1 MCPASCPLFR
11 NGTPQKV
18 HCRRLT
24 RTGRK
29 AELADGVSLTDAAAS
44 ERTDLPVP
52 RQAVTSET
60 WLVKGLQKVTSRFAS
75 PRKSEF
81 QAASGPAG
89 QTPSSDPVETS
100 S

>member
-1 MCPASCPLFR
+1 MCPASCPLLR

-29 AELADGVSLTDAAAS
+29 AELADGVSLTDAAVSKRPAP
-44 ERTDLPVP
+44 PVLL
-52 RQAVTSET
+52 QAVTSEA
-60 WLVKGLQKVTSRFAS
+60 WLVKGLHKVTFRFAS
-75 PRKSEF
+75 PQKSEF

-89 QTPSSDPVETS
+89 QTPSSDRVETS